1 MPSARCA
8 GGTWCAI
15 GPARRIPGP
24 RAWPIWELPR
34 WVAFF
39 VILVVLTDA
48 VVLAV
53 EASKVQ
59 HPASMTSRCSPGC

>member
-8 GGTWCAI
+8 DGASCAGGS
-15 GPARRIPGP
+15 RGP
-24 RAWPIWELPR
+24 RSWAIWELPR
-34 WVAFF
+34 WVAAF

-53 EASKVQ
+53 GASKVQ
-59 HPASMTSRCSPGC
+59 HPRP